1 MASSPRTLTP
11 AGSLP
16 DLSPVQ
22 SLIETPPESRVQTPA
37 TSPDVSLNL
46 AQSPFEPE
54 WLPMTF
60 PGRTRQ
66 RRQQDMGERHRHWSL
81 ASGTYPR
88 AFDYEAWHPR
98 PRGRPRSSSSPAED
112 EQGA

>member
-22 SLIETPPESRVQTPA
+22 SLLETPPESRVQTPA
-37 TSPDVSLNL
+37 TSPDVSLSL

-54 WLPMTF
+54 WLPMTL

-66 RRQQDMGERHRHWSL
+66 RRQQDFGERHRHWSL
-81 ASGTYPR
+81 ASETYPK
-88 AFDYEAWHPR
+88 AFDYETWHPR
-98 PRGRPRSSSSPAED
+98 PRGLPHSSSSPAED